1 MTKIKNAFI
10 VLRMFDDESQ
20 EIRQLL
26 SDENRTNYRSQALN
40 NGVIHLLADGRA
52 VEVTT
57 DTRGCWLYG
66 VHDSLNDALGYKAK
80 QCEAVRL
87 EQW

>member
-1 MTKIKNAFI
+1 MKFY

-26 SDENRTNYRSQALN
+26 SDENRTNHRSQALN

-57 DTRGCWLYG
+57 DTRGCWLFG
-66 VHDSLNDALGYKAK
+66 VHGSLADALNYKTK
-80 QCEAVRL
+80 QCDAVRL
-87 EQW
+87 EQF

>member
-1 MTKIKNAFI
+1 MKFT
-10 VLRMFDDESQ
+10 VYRMFDDESKK
-20 EIRQLL
+20 ISQLL

-57 DTRGCWLYG
+57 DTRGNWVYG
-66 VHDSLNDALGYKAK
+66 VHNSLNDALAYKTK

>member
-1 MTKIKNAFI
+1 MKFY

-20 EIRQLL
+20 KIRQLL
-26 SDENRTNYRSQALN
+26 SDENRTNHRSQALN

-57 DTRGCWLYG
+57 DTRGCWLFG
-66 VHDSLNDALGYKAK
+66 VHGSLADALGYKTK
-80 QCEAVRL
+80 QCDAVRL
-87 EQW
+87 EQF

>member
-1 MTKIKNAFI
+1 MTLI
-10 VLRMFDDESQ
+10 VYRMFDDESQ

-26 SDENRTNYRSQALN
+26 SDKNRTNHRSQALN

-66 VHDSLNDALGYKAK
+66 VHESLADALGYKTK
-80 QCEAVRL
+80 QCDAVRL
-87 EQW
+87 EQF

>member
-1 MTKIKNAFI
+1 MCI
-10 VLRMFDDESQ
+10 VLRMFDEESQ

-26 SDENRTNYRSQALN
+26 SDENRTNHRSQALN

-57 DTRGCWLYG
+57 DTRGCWLFG
-66 VHDSLNDALGYKAK
+66 VHESLEIALNYKK
-80 QCEAVRL
+80 HKYQSVQL